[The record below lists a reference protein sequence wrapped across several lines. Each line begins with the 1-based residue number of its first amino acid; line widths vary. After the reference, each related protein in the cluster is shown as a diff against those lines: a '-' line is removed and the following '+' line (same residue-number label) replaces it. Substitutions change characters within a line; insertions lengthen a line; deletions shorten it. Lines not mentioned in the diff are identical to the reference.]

1 MLAPAP
7 SIHPIPPSPQLY
19 PSQVLLLSC
28 STNLLPYVLQ
38 DITIKR
44 GNPSTLKI
52 LFICSISIPC
62 LLQRGKPLR
71 MKKLEQLRPLLDPTP
86 CTPPLQS
93 RNTTK
98 MKIKGKY
105 PFTNKAWF
113 YPFTCFWYFFWKYK
127 NF

>member
-7 SIHPIPPSPQLY
+7 SIHPIPPSLQLY

-71 MKKLEQLRPLLDPTP
+71 MKKLEQLRPLPDPTP
-86 CTPPLQS
+86 CIPSPPPPFKAEIPPRWKLKENTPLQ
-93 RNTTK
+93 TK
-98 MKIKGKY
+98 HDFILLLAY
-105 PFTNKAWF
+105 DIFLEI
-113 YPFTCFWYFFWKYK
+113 
-127 NF
+127 